1 MRLRLSAYYAAMF
14 AFVGVHL
21 PFWPV
26 WLEAHG
32 LSPGEIGL
40 LLATVLWCKV
50 VTNPLIAASADRLG
64 ARRGVMIAVACL
76 TLAAYAGLFGAQGF
90 WGVLPFAVLG
100 GVAFAAILPLG
111 EAIGL
116 AVVYARGLDYGRL
129 RLWGSVTFIDAS
141 VGLGHLLASRGVDLI
156 LATMVALLGLV
167 VLACIAMPAH
177 RASERAPAA
186 PRAIAALLGKPV
198 FWLFLAAAGLN
209 QASHAVLYGFA
220 TLHWRA
226 SGLSDATIGWLWAEG
241 VLAEILL
248 FALSNR
254 ILARIGVS
262 GLLLLAGLA
271 SALRWFALGL
281 TTDLSALIALQALHG
296 LTFGAAHLAAMHF
309 IARAIPANLTAT
321 AQSLNTAIAGG
332 VIMAG
337 AMAGAGWLYSSFAG
351 HAFLAMTVLALA
363 SAVLAF
369 ALGRVWRNQRI

>member
-1 MRLRLSAYYAAMF
+1 M
-14 AFVGVHL
+14 
-21 PFWPV
+21 
-26 WLEAHG
+26 
-32 LSPGEIGL
+32 
-40 LLATVLWCKV
+40 
-50 VTNPLIAASADRLG
+50 
-64 ARRGVMIAVACL
+64 
-76 TLAAYAGLFGAQGF
+76 
-90 WGVLPFAVLG
+90 
-100 GVAFAAILPLG
+100 
-111 EAIGL
+111 
-116 AVVYARGLDYGRL
+116 
-129 RLWGSVTFIDAS
+129 
-141 VGLGHLLASRGVDLI
+141 
-156 LATMVALLGLV
+156 
-167 VLACIAMPAH
+167 
-177 RASERAPAA
+177 
-186 PRAIAALLGKPV
+186 
-198 FWLFLAAAGLN
+198 FWLFLAVAGLN

-271 SALRWFALGL
+271 SALRWLALGL
-281 TTDLSALIALQALHG
+281 TTDLSALIVLQALHG

-309 IARAIPANLTAT
+309 IARSIPANLTAT

-337 AMAGAGWLYSSFAG
+337 AMAGAGWLYSTFAG

-369 ALGRVWRNQRI
+369 ALGRVWRDQRI